1 MKNNTGKSEDNAKVE
16 EYEKLRNFKNK
27 EKFKLKIFNFGWW
40 RNPPYKKADS
50 RHCIE
55 LS

>member
-27 EKFKLKIFNFGWW
+27 EKLELKIVNFGWW
-40 RNPPYKKADS
+40 PNPPYKKADF
-50 RHCIE
+50 RHRVQ